1 MDGSN
6 RTPLQARVAAE
17 LLDLGGPRPTFPP
30 GLGARLRQAIDEELA
45 GAAAEL
51 VAADAFVSVNKGAL
65 AKVLQCERHHIDDEG
80 FPGWTA
86 ANARGTVAHKA
97 IELGAFSR
105 TPLPPFELVDQAL
118 QRIIDDN
125 DEWSPADWLAS
136 ATEAEQAELRSGA
149 NEFVAAFQDC
159 FPTLPG
165 SWRPRLE
172 SPVKVELFD
181 GRINLRSKVDLKLG
195 QANGHEARVLL
206 LDVKTGRPAASHAD
220 DLRFYALLETMKIG
234 VPPFRVAS
242 LYLETGDWH
251 CEDITEDI
259 LDVAVRRVVGGVGRL
274 VELQLGQRE
283 PTFAAGPTC
292 NYCRLRDTCEGA
304 VQWADERDR
313 RGLDPIPSW

>member
-1 MDGSN
+1 MDGPN
-6 RTPLQARVAAE
+6 RTPLQARVATE

-30 GLGARLRQAIDEELA
+30 GLGARLRQHIDEGLADAAAALDAA
-45 GAAAEL
+45 GAHLSA
-51 VAADAFVSVNKGAL
+51 NKGAL
-65 AKVLQCERHHIDDEG
+65 AKVLQCERHHLDDEG

-105 TPLPPFELVDQAL
+105 APLPPVELVDQAL
-118 QRIIDDN
+118 QRIVDDN
-125 DEWSPADWLAS
+125 DEWSPADWLATAS
-136 ATEAEQAELRSGA
+136 DAEQAELRSAA

-159 FPTLPG
+159 FPALPAA
-165 SWRPRLE
+165 WRPRLE

-181 GRINLRSKVDLKLG
+181 GRITLRSKVDLKLG

-206 LDVKTGRPAASHAD
+206 LDVKTGRRAGAHTD
-220 DLRFYALLETMKIG
+220 DLRFYALLETIKIG

-251 CEDITEDI
+251 CEDITEDL
-259 LDVAVRRVVGGVGRL
+259 LDVAARRVVGGVQRL

-292 NYCRLRDTCEGA
+292 GYCRLRDTCEGA

-313 RGLDPIPSW
+313 RGLEPVG